1 MESKANYALIGT
13 FVLIAIFLM
22 VGFSAYL
29 SGRGLS
35 EKLTDYIVVYTTPP
49 RGISVGSEVRYNG
62 LKMGEVTQTRLDP
75 DDQSK
80 VLVYIRVKETTPVMK
95 DTYGQLEALGLTGLS
110 LIQLFPGDSTEH
122 IEPQAMFGDVPR
134 LEGRASQFDDLLGG
148 SESVI
153 KNVNVAL
160 GRIVSVLNPEATE
173 DFHDIL
179 ANVNTITGA
188 IAQSDL
194 TSERINQFMD
204 AIEQAAFDVSTAALA
219 VEVTAKDVSVFL
231 ESDEIKDVLAQAEST
246 LKAAEDTLAEY
257 TILAQHG
264 TTMTDEAARMVE
276 QFSATGLQDLSTSMT
291 ALRDLMESLNR
302 VIAELERNPI
312 EFVIGQ
318 EKEIMELPQ

>member
-13 FVLIAIFLM
+13 FVLIAVFLM

-80 VLVYIRVKETTPVMK
+80 VLVYIRVKETTPVME

-110 LIQLFPGDSTEH
+110 LIQLFPGDSLEH

-134 LEGRASQFDDLLGG
+134 IEGRASQFDDLLGG

-173 DFHDIL
+173 DFHDIIR
-179 ANVNTITGA
+179 NVNTITGA
-188 IAQSDL
+188 MAQSDL
-194 TSERINQFMD
+194 TSERINQFLD
-204 AIEQAAFDVSTAALA
+204 AFEQAALDVSTAALA
-219 VEVTAKDVSVFL
+219 IEVTAKDVSIFL
-231 ESDEIKDVLAQAEST
+231 ESDEIKNVLAQAETT
-246 LKAAEDTLAEY
+246 LKSAEDTLAEY
-257 TILAQHG
+257 TTLAQHG
-264 TTMTDEAARMVE
+264 TIMTDEAARMVE

>member
-246 LKAAEDTLAEY
+246 LKAAENTLAEY